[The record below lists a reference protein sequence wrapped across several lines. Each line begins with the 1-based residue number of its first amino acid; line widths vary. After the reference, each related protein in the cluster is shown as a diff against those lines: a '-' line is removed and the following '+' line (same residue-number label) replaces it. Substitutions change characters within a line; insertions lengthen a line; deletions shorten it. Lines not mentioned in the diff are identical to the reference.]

1 VGAQLALERGSF
13 RRRYSEPTAAVLE
26 AVEVQTE
33 PADLSVVDCHRLE
46 QAVTKCEPAVGR
58 IDAGRL
64 SVYEPKSVHGSSA
77 RRLPRS
83 SCNRRERTRHVE
95 TVSAV
100 VSANA

>member
-1 VGAQLALERGSF
+1 VGAQLALEGSSF

-33 PADLSVVDCHRLE
+33 SADLPVVDGHRFE
-46 QAVTKCEPAVGR
+46 QAVTECEPAIGG
-58 IDAGRL
+58 IDAGGL
-64 SVYEPKSVHGSSA
+64 SVYEPKGVHGSSA